1 MGGLKMI
8 VLSKIQKRKIKE
20 VATFA
25 LVVAFLVGSNLI
37 GIYLD
42 NAKYRSQEVEVYEIR
57 SGDTLWVLAEKQAVQ
72 GKDIIMVVDDI
83 RKITETKDLSILIIG
98 DEIMLPVYEKE

>member
-8 VLSKIQKRKIKE
+8 VLSKKQKRKIKE

-57 SGDTLWVLAEKQAVQ
+57 SGDTLWGLAEKQAVQ
-72 GKDIIMVVDDI
+72 GQDIRVVVDDI
-83 RKITETKDLSILIIG
+83 RKINEPKDLSVLTVG
-98 DEIMLPVYEKE
+98 DEIMLPVYEEK